1 VRFIQCAKCKTSYEG
16 CCSKVCRELSSYSP
30 FIIVTVHQLY
40 LLNAHAIVP
49 CSALN
54 WLFCPTEQAC
64 ARSFAAATTSSAC
77 AIQPQ
82 QQQYQQKALL
92 SRATQRRTVQRGSD
106 GAELQAAAAVGPF
119 GASES
124 ERIYPAMFQ
133 HHAVSQQSSEVGV
146 NSYGSNNCE
155 SGSDEN
161 MFVANAGAG
170 AGAVA
175 SSLRSAVK
183 EPSLLSVPVSA
194 LSEYCHRHSS
204 LEPLA
209 LQLLREETLTAYAS
223 SPGAA
228 RMLSDPLQ
236 GRILTLLAAVSG
248 AKRGLELG
256 TFTGYS
262 ALSLA
267 LGMSRALS
275 SQPEDAARASLI
287 TCDTDPHATAIARRH
302 FDSSGLGDAIDFRH
316 QSAASLL
323 AELCAEQIAS
333 PAFSG
338 FDIVFLDADKKQYK
352 EYLLTLLG
360 EGGSSSTAA
369 AGEPLLQD
377 GALILV
383 DNTLWKGHVL
393 KKVQELA
400 WMIAFDLILSGFK
413 CLFCTLIRLL
423 YSQHP
428 DLAAY
433 APADALMLSNH
444 MTNDH
449 RQNDQGNTKRNK
461 IKSRSKRSESV
472 TDSMHEFNCFVAAHP
487 KLQPLM
493 LPLRD
498 GLTVIRY
505 QK

>member
-1 VRFIQCAKCKTSYEG
+1 VRFIQCAKCKASYEG
-16 CCSKVCRELSSYSP
+16 CCSKVCRELSSNSP
-30 FIIVTVHQLY
+30 FIIITVQQLY

-54 WLFCPTEQAC
+54 CLLCPTEQAC

-106 GAELQAAAAVGPF
+106 GAEVQAAATVGSV

-124 ERIYPAMFQ
+124 ERMYPALFQ
-133 HHAVSQQSSEVGV
+133 HHAVCQQSPGIGA
-146 NSYGSNNCE
+146 NSYESHNCE

-161 MFVANAGAG
+161 IFVANAGAG
-170 AGAVA
+170 EGAGEGAVA
-175 SSLRSAVK
+175 SSFRSAIK
-183 EPSLLSVPVSA
+183 EPSLLSGPVSA
-194 LSEYCHRHSS
+194 LSEYCHRYSS
-204 LEPLA
+204 PEPLA
-209 LQLLREETLTAYAS
+209 LQLLREETLAAYAS

-267 LGMSRALS
+267 LGMSQAS
-275 SQPEDAARASLI
+275 SRQPEDAARASLI

-302 FDSSGLGDAIDFRH
+302 FDSSGLGHAIDFRH

-323 AELCAEQIAS
+323 AELRAEQIAS
-333 PAFSG
+333 PAFSS

-360 EGGSSSTAA
+360 EGGSSSAA
-369 AGEPLLQD
+369 AAVMPLLQD

-400 WMIAFDLILSGFK
+400 CMIAFDLILSGFK
-413 CLFCTLIRLL
+413 CLFCTLIR
-423 YSQHP
+423 
-428 DLAAY
+428 
-433 APADALMLSNH
+433 
-444 MTNDH
+444 
-449 RQNDQGNTKRNK
+449 
-461 IKSRSKRSESV
+461 
-472 TDSMHEFNCFVAAHP
+472 
-487 KLQPLM
+487 
-493 LPLRD
+493 
-498 GLTVIRY
+498 
-505 QK
+505 